1 MNSELHTFAICAY
14 GESPYLEQ
22 CIRSL
27 LNQTVKSRVICCTAT
42 PSPWLRTLTKK
53 YEIPLF
59 VRQEKPGIREDWLFA
74 YQTAKSA
81 LVTIAHQDDIYR
93 KNYTEELLRAYKK
106 WPDMTVFAS
115 DYLTIRMRNGKAED
129 DSMNLPWLVKK
140 VLRLPLRVK
149 PLSGRT
155 WVKKTALL
163 FGNSICCPS
172 CTYHKER
179 IGEEMFDSSYRYALD
194 WDNLLDLAERE
205 GRFVVSEKPL
215 IAYRIHDGSATKAL
229 IVNRERFSEEESM
242 FRKMLPGFVADLI
255 LRFYGYASR
264 EYD

>member
-1 MNSELHTFAICAY
+1 MEKTLHTFAICAY

-27 LNQTVKSRVICCTAT
+27 LGQTVKTEIICCTAT
-42 PSPWLRTLTKK
+42 PGPWLYELTER
-53 YEIPLF
+53 YRIPLY
-59 VRQEKPGIREDWLFA
+59 VRDGEPGIREDWLYA
-74 YQTAKSA
+74 YRMAKGR

-93 KNYTEELLRAYKK
+93 KNYTEELIRAYGR

-115 DYLTIRMRNGKAED
+115 DYATLRMRDGHAED
-129 DSMNLPWLVKK
+129 DTWNLPWLVKK
-140 VLRLPLRVK
+140 LLRLPLRLRV
-149 PLSGRT
+149 LTDRA
-155 WVKKTALL
+155 WLKKTAVL

-172 CTYHKER
+172 CTYHKEL
-179 IGEEMFDSSYRYALD
+179 IGEDMFRSGYRYALD
-194 WDNLLDLAERE
+194 WDNLYDLAQRK

-229 IVNRERFSEEESM
+229 IVNRERFREEESM
-242 FRKMLPGFVADLI
+242 FRRMLPRRLAEFL

>member
-93 KNYTEELLRAYKK
+93 KNYTEELLQAYKK

-172 CTYHKER
+172 WSTQ
-179 IGEEMFDSSYRYALD
+179 
-194 WDNLLDLAERE
+194 
-205 GRFVVSEKPL
+205 
-215 IAYRIHDGSATKAL
+215 
-229 IVNRERFSEEESM
+229 
-242 FRKMLPGFVADLI
+242 
-255 LRFYGYASR
+255 
-264 EYD
+264 

>member
-53 YEIPLF
+53 Y
-59 VRQEKPGIREDWLFA
+59 
-74 YQTAKSA
+74 
-81 LVTIAHQDDIYR
+81 HQDDIYR

-149 PLSGRT
+149 PLSGRN

-242 FRKMLPGFVADLI
+242 FRKMLPGFAADLI